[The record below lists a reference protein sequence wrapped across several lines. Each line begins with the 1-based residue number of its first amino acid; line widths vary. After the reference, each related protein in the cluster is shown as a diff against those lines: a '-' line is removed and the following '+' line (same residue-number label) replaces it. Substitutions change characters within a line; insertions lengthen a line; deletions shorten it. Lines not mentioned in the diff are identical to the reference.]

1 MDNLF
6 ISFLLQGS
14 PESGPLIKTVN
25 QKGSWQDG
33 KQLFPWTLQLFQL
46 KVLKRKKYI
55 YIRQKASFVL
65 HIFLKV
71 DKMNLN
77 WRFKIENCLFDD

>member
-1 MDNLF
+1 
-6 ISFLLQGS
+6 
-14 PESGPLIKTVN
+14 
-25 QKGSWQDG
+25 
-33 KQLFPWTLQLFQL
+33 LFQL